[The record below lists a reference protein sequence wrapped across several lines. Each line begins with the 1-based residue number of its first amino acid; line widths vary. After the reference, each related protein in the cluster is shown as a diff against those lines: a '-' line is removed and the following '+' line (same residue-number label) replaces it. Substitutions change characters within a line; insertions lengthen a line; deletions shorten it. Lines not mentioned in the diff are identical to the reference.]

1 MVVSY
6 EAQECINTTH
16 IFFFHHAI
24 SSRNIIA
31 QYHRAISSRNHLLN
45 LTPSEKADEILI
57 IAYKWIRQH
66 RRNMFNELTGKD
78 IRDKMKSLSALT
90 SVKMTLV
97 FGLVLCAFGAHAQTT
112 VKIDGS
118 STVFPITEAVA
129 EEFQISKKGKV
140 HVTVGI
146 AGTGGGFKKFCKGE
160 TDISNASRPILA
172 AEMQICKDA
181 GIKYIELPIAYDAL
195 TVVVNP
201 KATWIDTITVA
212 ELKKMWEPAAQ
223 GVVKN
228 WNQINDKWPNAPIA
242 LYGPGTDSGTFDYF
256 TEAVN
261 GKAKSSRGDYT
272 ASEDDNV
279 LVQGVMLNQ
288 NALAYFG
295 YAYYIANS
303 NKIKA
308 VKVVNSAGKPVSPSE
323 AAVLD
328 GSYNPF
334 SRPLMIYINVESLK
348 KPEVKAFVDFFLTN
362 GSKFVKEVKY
372 VPLAPSAYDL
382 AKLHVKNNKIGTVF
396 GGAPKVG
403 LKVEELLKME
413 ATQ

>member
-1 MVVSY
+1 MGRGILLLTQDIHMKKLLPVF
-6 EAQECINTTH
+6 NT
-16 IFFFHHAI
+16 IKFV
-24 SSRNIIA
+24 
-31 QYHRAISSRNHLLN
+31 LL
-45 LTPSEKADEILI
+45 LALVGC
-57 IAYKWIRQH
+57 A
-66 RRNMFNELTGKD
+66 
-78 IRDKMKSLSALT
+78 LSA
-90 SVKMTLV
+90 K
-97 FGLVLCAFGAHAQTT
+97 AETT

-129 EEFQISKKGKV
+129 EEFQIQKKGKT

-201 KATWIDTITVA
+201 KATWIDSITVA

-223 GVVKN
+223 GIVKT
-228 WNQINDKWPNAPIA
+228 WDQVNDKWPKQPIT

-279 LVQGVMLNQ
+279 LVQGVMMNQ

-295 YAYYIANS
+295 YTYYANNAS
-303 NKIKA
+303 KIKA
-308 VKVVNSAGKPVSPSE
+308 LKVVNSAGVAVAPGDK
-323 AAVLD
+323 AVLD
-328 GSYNPF
+328 GSYNPL
-334 SRPLMIYINVESLK
+334 SRPLMMYVNVESLK
-348 KPEVKAFVDFFLTN
+348 KPEVKEFVDFFLTN
-362 GSKFVKEVKY
+362 GAQYVKEVKY
-372 VPLAPSAYDL
+372 VPLAPVAYTL
-382 AKLHVKNNKIGTVF
+382 AKEHVKNQKIGTVF
-396 GGAPKVG
+396 GGTPKVG
-403 LKVEELLKME
+403 LKVEDLLKME
-413 ATQ
+413 AKQ

>member
-1 MVVSY
+1 MKKLFPVFNSIKFV
-6 EAQECINTTH
+6 
-16 IFFFHHAI
+16 
-24 SSRNIIA
+24 
-31 QYHRAISSRNHLLN
+31 LL
-45 LTPSEKADEILI
+45 LALV
-57 IAYKWIRQH
+57 
-66 RRNMFNELTGKD
+66 GC
-78 IRDKMKSLSALT
+78 ALT
-90 SVKMTLV
+90 
-97 FGLVLCAFGAHAQTT
+97 ARAQTAST
-112 VKIDGS
+112 IKIDGS
-118 STVFPITEAVA
+118 STVFPIAEAVS
-129 EEFQISKKGKV
+129 EEFQIQKKGEV
-140 HVTVGI
+140 NVTVGI

-201 KATWIDTITVA
+201 KATWIDSITVA

-223 GVVKN
+223 GVVKT
-228 WNQINDKWPNAPIA
+228 WDQINDKWPNKPIT

-295 YAYYIANS
+295 YAYYIANA

-308 VKVVNSAGKPVSPSE
+308 VKVINSAGVAVTPGEKT
-323 AAVLD
+323 VLD

-334 SRPLMIYINVESLK
+334 SRPLMIYVNVESLK
-348 KPEVKAFVDFFLTN
+348 KPEVKEFVDFFLTN
-362 GSKFVKEVKY
+362 GAQYVKEVKY
-372 VPLAPSAYDL
+372 VPLAPSAYAL
-382 AKLHVKNNKIGTVF
+382 AKEHVKNQKIGTVF
-396 GGAPKVG
+396 GGEPKVG

-413 ATQ
+413 AKQ

>member
-1 MVVSY
+1 MKTLGTV
-6 EAQECINTTH
+6 T
-16 IFFFHHAI
+16 AI
-24 SSRNIIA
+24 
-31 QYHRAISSRNHLLN
+31 
-45 LTPSEKADEILI
+45 
-57 IAYKWIRQH
+57 
-66 RRNMFNELTGKD
+66 
-78 IRDKMKSLSALT
+78 
-90 SVKMTLV
+90 KMTLL
-97 FGLVLCAFGAHAQTT
+97 FGLVLSAFGAHAQTTQTT

-118 STVFPITEAVA
+118 STVFPIAEAVA

-172 AEMQICKDA
+172 AEMQVCKEA

-195 TVVVNP
+195 TVVVNS

-212 ELKKMWEPAAQ
+212 ELKKIWEPAAQ
-223 GVVKN
+223 GTIKT
-228 WNQINDKWPNAPIA
+228 WNQVNDKWPNAPIA

-279 LVQGVMLNQ
+279 LVQGVMLNEK
-288 NALAYFG
+288 ALAYFG
-295 YAYYIANS
+295 YAYYIANA
-303 NKIKA
+303 NKLKA
-308 VKVVNSAGKPVSPSE
+308 VKVVNSAGKAVAPSE

-334 SRPLMIYINVESLK
+334 SRPLMIYVNVESLK
-348 KPEVKAFVDFFLTN
+348 KPEVRAFVDFFLTN

-382 AKLHVKNNKIGTVF
+382 AKLHVKNQKTGTVF
-396 GGAPKVG
+396 GGEPKVG
-403 LKVEELLKME
+403 LKVEDLLKME
-413 ATQ
+413 AKE

>member
-1 MVVSY
+1 MNTVSKV
-6 EAQECINTTH
+6 
-16 IFFFHHAI
+16 
-24 SSRNIIA
+24 
-31 QYHRAISSRNHLLN
+31 LLFTLLSCS
-45 LTPSEKADEILI
+45 LTAK
-57 IAYKWIRQH
+57 
-66 RRNMFNELTGKD
+66 
-78 IRDKMKSLSALT
+78 
-90 SVKMTLV
+90 
-97 FGLVLCAFGAHAQTT
+97 AQTI
-112 VKIDGS
+112 KIDGS

-129 EEFQISKKGKV
+129 EEFQIQKRGKV

-195 TVVVNP
+195 TVVVNS
-201 KATWIDTITVA
+201 KAAWIDTITVA
-212 ELKKMWEPAAQ
+212 ELKKMFEPAAQ
-223 GVVKN
+223 GTIKT
-228 WNQINDKWPNAPIA
+228 WDQINSKWPKQPLA

-279 LVQGVMLNQ
+279 LVQGVMMNT

-295 YAYYIANS
+295 YAYYAANLD
-303 NKIKA
+303 KIKA
-308 VKVVNSAGKPVSPSE
+308 LKVVNSAGAAMGPSE
-323 AAVLD
+323 ATVLD

-334 SRPLMIYINVESLK
+334 SRPLMIYVNVESLK
-348 KPEVKAFVDFFLTN
+348 KPDVREFVDFVLTN
-362 GSKFVKEVKY
+362 GAKYVKEVKY
-372 VPLAPSAYDL
+372 VPLAASAYAL
-382 AKLHVKNNKIGTVF
+382 AKEHVKNQKIGTVF
-396 GGAPKVG
+396 GGVPKVG

-413 ATQ
+413 AKQ

>member
-1 MVVSY
+1 MKTLGTV
-6 EAQECINTTH
+6 T
-16 IFFFHHAI
+16 AI
-24 SSRNIIA
+24 
-31 QYHRAISSRNHLLN
+31 
-45 LTPSEKADEILI
+45 
-57 IAYKWIRQH
+57 
-66 RRNMFNELTGKD
+66 
-78 IRDKMKSLSALT
+78 
-90 SVKMTLV
+90 KMTLL
-97 FGLVLCAFGAHAQTT
+97 FGLVLCAFGAHAETT

-118 STVFPITEAVA
+118 STVFPIAEAVA
-129 EEFQISKKGKV
+129 EEFQIQQKGKT

-172 AEMQICKDA
+172 AEMQVCKEA

-195 TVVVNP
+195 TVVVNS

-228 WNQINDKWPNAPIA
+228 WNQVNDKWPNAPIA

-295 YAYYIANS
+295 YAYYIANA
-303 NKIKA
+303 NKLKA
-308 VKVVNSAGKPVSPSE
+308 VKVVNSAGKAVAPSE

-334 SRPLMIYINVESLK
+334 SRPLMIYVNVESLK

-362 GSKFVKEVKY
+362 GAKFVKEVKY
-372 VPLAPSAYDL
+372 VPLAPSAYTL
-382 AKLHVKNNKIGTVF
+382 AKEHVKNQKIGTVF
-396 GGAPKVG
+396 GGEPKVG
-403 LKVEELLKME
+403 LKVEDLLKME